1 MSKVLESL
9 FVCLILIASTQAHA
23 LSCAAVVGDVES
35 AVVDPQLSPRLL
47 DRITRLEA
55 EYGHQAKNAVLIMSE
70 ITDLK
75 NEISKLKSGMKTRE
89 RYLIS
94 SLAKLLGG
102 DAQKIEDLRL
112 LQNELTKAQKDLALE
127 RARASQSDQNIF
139 ETVNQFLRNA
149 DERFE
154 SLRQT
159 EEALYRVVCNGNACL
174 ASVEDALKAVEN
186 VKSDLPKHIDVD
198 LTAEDVPDGFQDWIP
213 NMVRL
218 EGQIRRS
225 EVTGLNLGLL
235 TSKYA
240 TKDAFEEA
248 EAFEYT
254 LAEVETT
261 LAAAK
266 TAEVSPRGPVNFV
279 FSFYL
284 SLNVESALNSVFAQ
298 VFKSFVFTDVQTQLE
313 DLHTNVREQTDQA
326 QSDYEKLKEEL
337 DQQVCRVRE
346 ICR

>member
-1 MSKVLESL
+1 VSKVLESL
-9 FVCLILIASTQAHA
+9 FVCLVLIASARAQA
-23 LSCAAVVGDVES
+23 LSCASVVGTVES
-35 AVVDPQLSPRLL
+35 AAVDPQLSPRLL
-47 DRITRLEA
+47 DKITKLET
-55 EYGHQAKNAVLIMSE
+55 EYGNQARTSVLIMSE
-70 ITDLK
+70 ITNLK
-75 NEISKLKSGMKTRE
+75 NKISKLKSSMKIRE
-89 RYLIS
+89 RYLLS
-94 SLAKLLGG
+94 SLGKLFGG
-102 DAQKIEDLRL
+102 DAQKIEDLRA
-112 LQNELTKAQKDLALE
+112 LQNELTAAEKDLALE
-127 RARASQSDQNIF
+127 RARASQGDKDMF
-139 ETVNQFLRNA
+139 DTVNQFLRTA
-149 DERFE
+149 DERFDK
-154 SLRQT
+154 LRET
-159 EEALYRVVCNGNACL
+159 EEALHRVVCNGNACL

-198 LTAEDVPDGFQDWIP
+198 LTTEDVPDGFQDWIP
-213 NMVRL
+213 DMARL

-240 TKDAFEEA
+240 AKDAFEEA

-254 LAEVETT
+254 LAEVEAT

-266 TAEVSPRGPVNFV
+266 AAEVSPRGPVNFV

-284 SLNVESALNSVFAQ
+284 SLNVESALNSVFAK